1 MMLLLM
7 SIVKGVTDRCL
18 ELQGGKI
25 AGLFRHA
32 LKAFALL
39 LCCYCCCFIAA
50 HLRTVH
56 LLQQARQSASYFKL
70 HKTTTIK
77 TKSSR
82 RMQCT
87 RCSGDILRDASIL
100 QRSFIMHCFTLY
112 KGIIATSPSKPR
124 PLSDPIIPCQAQLT
138 PS

>member
-1 MMLLLM
+1 LLVM

-50 HLRTVH
+50 HYGQSIYCSKRGSQPPISNFTR
-56 LLQQARQSASYFKL
+56 LLQL
-70 HKTTTIK
+70 
-77 TKSSR
+77 
-82 RMQCT
+82 
-87 RCSGDILRDASIL
+87 
-100 QRSFIMHCFTLY
+100 
-112 KGIIATSPSKPR
+112 KPKVHVECNVLDVVETFYVMLAFYND
-124 PLSDPIIPCQAQLT
+124 LS
-138 PS
+138 